1 MLRRDRNSWWTQ
13 PYRRWPDH
21 SDAAWITLPGVGEPL
36 DAVIHIGNG
45 KDANLIFVLASGR
58 AIELATNGVRVE
70 VEGPVEI
77 TTTAW
82 GDSSLRIDY
91 KGTDL
96 VLIGGRMS
104 FTGDIDDPW
113 TEMFLRDARAWIESG
128 LKGELRYDVA
138 VEIRLGSSANATAAA
153 A

>member
-1 MLRRDRNSWWTQ
+1 MLRGDRNPWWAL

-45 KDANLIFVLASGR
+45 KDAKLILVLASGR
-58 AIELATNGVRVE
+58 AIELVTNGVRVE
-70 VEGPVEI
+70 AEGSVEI

-82 GDSSLRIDY
+82 GDSMLRIDY
-91 KGTDL
+91 QGTDL
-96 VLIGGRMS
+96 VLVGGRMS

-128 LKGELRYDVA
+128 LKGELLYDVA
-138 VEIRLGSSANATAAA
+138 VELRLGSSASVAAA